1 MQYAKVTGT
10 TVDQFPYSKANLKAD
25 NPNVSFGKNT
35 TLDDAAPYG
44 VVEVTQ
50 QADPAYDENTEY
62 LVQGVPVFNDPNWEV
77 TQVITAMTQEE
88 IDAYAKNKAIAEDT
102 DTLITDPQVD
112 ALLRNRPDE
121 INAYIETN
129 VTDMDSAK
137 EVMKVLARTCAV
149 LGGRVL

>member
-1 MQYAKVTGT
+1 MYAKVTGS
-10 TVDQFPYSKANLKAD
+10 TVVKFPYTKTNLKED
-25 NPNVSFGKNT
+25 NPNVSFPRDVT
-35 TLDDAAPYG
+35 EIILSDWG
-44 VVEVTQ
+44 VVLVTQ
-50 QADPAYDENTEY
+50 QANPAYDENTEY
-62 LVQGVPVFNDPNWEV
+62 LVQGVPVLNGSDWEV
-77 TQVITAMTQEE
+77 TRVVTAMTQAE

-129 VTDMDSAK
+129 VTDMASAK

-149 LGGRVL
+149 LGSHVL